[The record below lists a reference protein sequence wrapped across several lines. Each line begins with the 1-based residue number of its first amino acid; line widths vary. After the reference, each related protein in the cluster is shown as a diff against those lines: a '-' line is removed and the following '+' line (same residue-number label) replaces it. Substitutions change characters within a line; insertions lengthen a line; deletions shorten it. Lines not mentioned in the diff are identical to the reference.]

1 MLKEKRTGGISVR
14 KLPLRL
20 VALLLAVALTFSG
33 CSFLEELYQN
43 VMGSLNAGLFTAFDD
58 MEYLRPDL
66 EELSRLAQECAD
78 LSAQTDD
85 AEELMDAVYEFYYAY
100 NGFYTNYAL
109 ADLHYCHDLTD
120 IYWEQEY
127 TFCMEN
133 TAQADALLDQLL
145 YTLAACPLKEALEAE
160 EYFGEGYF
168 DGYAGESVWNEAFT
182 ALMEEESQLINQ
194 YYALSEK
201 SLEEDTYS
209 EAFFTGTG
217 REMAE
222 LYAQLVL
229 VRQKIATEAGYPS
242 YVDFAYDFYYY
253 RDYTPQQAKAYT
265 EQIAKELVPI
275 YRALDNNTDLHL
287 NAGVFC
293 STSQTYSY
301 VRDTADALGGTV
313 LDAFLQLDSLGLYD
327 IEHGENKYNAS
338 YEVYLT
344 NYSVPFVFMNPTM
357 YTRDQL
363 TFVHEFGHF
372 CNDFASGGSV
382 AGIDVAEV
390 FSQGMEYL
398 SLKCV
403 EGREK
408 LTKLK
413 MADCLAVYVEQA
425 AYASFEQQVYALAPE
440 EVTADKIIDLF
451 DAVGRQFGFDSWDFD
466 KRDFVTITHFFTN
479 PMYVISYVV
488 SNDAAL
494 QLYQMET
501 EQAVKTLEDNL
512 ATEQAGFLAFLEEAG
527 LESPFAPGRAES
539 VKKLLQSI
547 LLDT

>member
-1 MLKEKRTGGISVR
+1 MR

-33 CSFLEELYQN
+33 CSFLEELYRD

-85 AEELMDAVYEFYYAY
+85 VEELMDAVYEFYYAY

-127 TFCMEN
+127 AFCMEN
-133 TAQADALLDQLL
+133 TARADALLDQLL

-229 VRQKIATEAGYPS
+229 VRRKIATEAGYPS

-301 VRDTADALGGTV
+301 VRDTANALGGTV

>member
-1 MLKEKRTGGISVR
+1 MR

-301 VRDTADALGGTV
+301 VRDTANALGGTV

-440 EVTADKIIDLF
+440 EVTADNIIALF
-451 DAVGRQFGFDSWDFD
+451 DEVGRQFGFDSWNFD

>member
-287 NAGVFC
+287 NTGVFC

-301 VRDTADALGGTV
+301 VRDTANALGGTV

-451 DAVGRQFGFDSWDFD
+451 DAVGRQFGFDSWNFD

>member
-1 MLKEKRTGGISVR
+1 MR

-43 VMGSLNAGLFTAFDD
+43 VMGSLNTGLFTAFDD

-109 ADLHYCHDLTD
+109 ADIHYCHDLTD

-194 YYALSEK
+194 YYVLSEK

-229 VRQKIATEAGYPS
+229 VRRKIATEAGYPS

-287 NAGVFC
+287 TAGVFC

-301 VRDTADALGGTV
+301 VRDTANALGGTV
-313 LDAFLQLDSLGLYD
+313 RDAFLQLDSLGLYD

-451 DAVGRQFGFDSWDFD
+451 DTVGRQFGFDSWNFD